1 MSTNLVDYLKKCDD
15 TYYNTSNPIVSDATY
30 DALVET
36 LRRIDPTNEYLK
48 KVGAKV
54 RSNKVGR
61 LTPMGTLDKYHKDEE
76 ILKWL
81 NSERGEI
88 LLSPKYDGFAVELVY
103 NTGRL
108 ISASTRGDGYVGEDV
123 LGAIMKIRNIPLYI
137 EGMPEGVI
145 TVRGEVIIPTKN
157 HDKIK
162 ELGYTAMRNA
172 VPGIVRSNRTDA
184 LMFVDFV
191 AYEFIDGNDSRI
203 SQREYWKNYFTV
215 EDYRI
220 FNRNEFDAMQSRR
233 EELRAS
239 EYLYELDGVVLKTD
253 MILEDDLLHP
263 AHMIAWKY
271 KSNRETTVLRDI
283 EYQMGLTGYFT
294 PIGIFDEVEFQ
305 GAKLT
310 RASLGNITRMKK
322 EFEGMTIGSLIE
334 VSRRGDIIPYIE
346 ELAFIEDEGELVK
359 YPTVCPHCGELLAI
373 DMEIDD
379 ETHTIIKYEP
389 HCVNKSCSEK
399 LRLQISQYAK
409 AIGIKGIG
417 DKLVSGLI
425 DGGYIKSILDIYSVD
440 PGVILNIPRQGQSS
454 VDKWQ
459 ILQEKR
465 LSAAE
470 LLTAYPFLDL
480 GRKVWDNVLSKFN
493 YNDIVLHNS
502 EDLIKLLQSAKLRG
516 IGDSKISSIVSQVED
531 NREELIELG
540 KIHGLI

>member
-15 TYYNTSNPIVSDATY
+15 AYYNTSNPIVSDATY

-36 LRRIDPTNEYLK
+36 LRRMDPTNEYLK

-61 LTPMGTLDKYHKDEE
+61 LIPMGTLSKYHKEDE
-76 ILKWL
+76 IMKWL
-81 NSERGEI
+81 EKERGEI
-88 LLSPKYDGFAVELVY
+88 ILSPKYDGFAVELVY
-103 NTGRL
+103 DTGRL
-108 ISASTRGDGYVGEDV
+108 ISASTRGDGNVGEDV
-123 LGAIMKIRNIPLYI
+123 LAAMMKIQNIPLII
-137 EGMPEGVI
+137 EGLPRGEI
-145 TVRGEVIIPTKN
+145 IVRGEAIIPTKN
-157 HDKIK
+157 HEKIK
-162 ELGYTAMRNA
+162 ELGYNAMRNA
-172 VPGIVRSNRTDA
+172 VPGIVRSNRTEA
-184 LMFVDFV
+184 LMYVDFV
-191 AYEFIDGNDSRI
+191 AYEFIDGTKDRV
-203 SQREYWKNYFTV
+203 SQRECWKQFFTI
-215 EDYRI
+215 EDYRVLNWNDI
-220 FNRNEFDAMQSRR
+220 ESMQKRR

-239 EYLYELDGVVLKTD
+239 EYLYELDGVVLKTRE
-253 MILEDDLLHP
+253 IKEDNLLNP
-263 AHMIAWKY
+263 DHMIAWKY
-271 KSNRETTVLRDI
+271 RSNRETTVLRDI

-389 HCVNKSCSEK
+389 HCVNKSCPEK

-425 DGGYIKSILDIYSVD
+425 DGGYIKSILDIYRINPD
-440 PGVILNIPRQGQSS
+440 VILNIPRQGKSS

-459 ILQEKR
+459 VLQEKR

>member
-271 KSNRETTVLRDI
+271 ESKLRDTVLREI
-283 EYQMGLTGYFT
+283 EFNVGATGA
-294 PIGIFDEVEFQ
+294 ISVVGIFDPVEFQ
-305 GAKLT
+305 GAKLS
-310 RASLGNITRMKK
+310 RAS
-322 EFEGMTIGSLIE
+322 FGSLALYQEMAPAVGDIIE
-334 VSRRGDIIPYIE
+334 VSRRGDIIPWIEGVAMKGSGNFKDLIDCPCCGTPLLEGACTNKECKDRVKLKMLQYIQ
-346 ELAFIEDEGELVK
+346 GMK
-359 YPTVCPHCGELLAI
+359 
-373 DMEIDD
+373 
-379 ETHTIIKYEP
+379 
-389 HCVNKSCSEK
+389 
-399 LRLQISQYAK
+399 
-409 AIGIKGIG
+409 IKGIG
-417 DKLVSGLI
+417 QSLV
-425 DGGYIKSILDIYSVD
+425 KSLVDNDMVHSLVDIYKID
-440 PGVILNIPRQGQSS
+440 ACEIKRLPRQGDSIVS
-454 VDKWQ
+454 KWEE
-459 ILQEKR
+459 LQNKR
-465 LSAAE
+465 VSALE
-470 LLTAYPFLDL
+470 FLCAYPIENAGKSFWEKLLD
-480 GRKVWDNVLSKFN
+480 RYNVKDIIELSE
-493 YNDIVLHNS
+493 
-502 EDLIKLLQSAKLRG
+502 EDLINSKIKG
-516 IGDSKISSIVSQVED
+516 IGESKVKNIISQIKDCYDELK
-531 NREELIELG
+531 ELISILG
-540 KIHGLI
+540 Y

>member
-1 MSTNLVDYLKKCDD
+1 MSANLVEYLKKCDD
-15 TYYNTSNPIVSDATY
+15 AYYNTSNPIVSDATY

-36 LRRIDPTNEYLK
+36 LRRMDPTNEYLK

-61 LTPMGTLDKYHKDEE
+61 LIPMGTLSKYHKEDE
-76 ILKWL
+76 IMKWL
-81 NSERGEI
+81 EKERGEI
-88 LLSPKYDGFAVELVY
+88 ILSPKYDGFAVELVY
-103 NTGRL
+103 DTGRL
-108 ISASTRGDGYVGEDV
+108 ISASTRGDGNVGEDV
-123 LGAIMKIRNIPLYI
+123 LAAMMKIQNIPLII
-137 EGMPEGVI
+137 EGLPRGEI
-145 TVRGEVIIPTKN
+145 IVRGEAIIPTKN
-157 HDKIK
+157 HEKIR
-162 ELGYTAMRNA
+162 ELGYNAMRNA
-172 VPGIVRSNRTDA
+172 VPGIVRSNRTEA
-184 LMFVDFV
+184 LMYVDFV
-191 AYEFIDGNDSRI
+191 AYEFIDGKKDRV
-203 SQREYWKNYFTV
+203 SQRDYWKQFFTI
-215 EDYRI
+215 EDYRVLNWNDI
-220 FNRNEFDAMQSRR
+220 ESMQKRR

-239 EYLYELDGVVLKTD
+239 EYLYELDGVVLKTRE
-253 MILEDDLLHP
+253 IKEDNLLNP
-263 AHMIAWKY
+263 DHMIAWKY

-346 ELAFIEDEGELVK
+346 ELAFIEDGGELVV
-359 YPTVCPHCGELLAI
+359 YPTVCPHCGEVLAI
-373 DMEIDD
+373 DTEIDD
-379 ETHTIIKYEP
+379 ETHTILKYEP
-389 HCVNKSCSEK
+389 HCVNKSCPEK

-409 AIGIKGIG
+409 SIGVKGIG

-425 DGGYIKSILDIYSVD
+425 DGGYVKSILDIYRINPD
-440 PGVILNIPRQGQSS
+440 VILNIPRQGQSS
-454 VDKWQ
+454 VDKWKV
-459 ILQEKR
+459 LQEKS

-493 YNDIVLHNS
+493 YNDILLHNS

>member
-191 AYEFIDGNDSRI
+191 AYEFIDGTDSRI

-346 ELAFIEDEGELVK
+346 ELAFIEDEGELVN

-389 HCVNKSCSEK
+389 HCVNKSCPEK

-454 VDKWQ
+454 VDKWKV
-459 ILQEKR
+459 LQEKR